1 MEASVSAGMMF
12 QRVPSQCSISA
23 WYPCSVGT
31 LLPTD
36 QTSVAEIAATAVS
49 ALSAVPVL
57 GLGITWPGQSAE
69 ASWGCWII
77 ATKIQNQ
84 QRSMRYVFALVIPRP
99 LMEVR
104 FSPSPKYS
112 LQAVGLYRDKN
123 TCATRGRL
131 HSMRHGAASF
141 LLADGISPAVVR
153 RQLRHSDARITL
165 RSTDVV
171 GDERRRIVQN
181 RSTTLLNY
189 GPIRK
194 LGFVRT
200 CSCKLRK
207 TNWFGSG
214 AEDRTE
220 HPLNSWRN
228 LVTTIWDLARALP
241 NPIDSFGFPFDL
253 KAPFSN
259 ELRFYLS

>member
-84 QRSMRYVFALVIPRP
+84 QRSMRYVFALVIP
-99 LMEVR
+99 
-104 FSPSPKYS
+104 
-112 LQAVGLYRDKN
+112 
-123 TCATRGRL
+123 C
-131 HSMRHGAASF
+131 
-141 LLADGISPAVVR
+141 
-153 RQLRHSDARITL
+153 TL
-165 RSTDVV
+165 SW
-171 GDERRRIVQN
+171 
-181 RSTTLLNY
+181 
-189 GPIRK
+189 K
-194 LGFVRT
+194 
-200 CSCKLRK
+200 
-207 TNWFGSG
+207 FGSHHHLSIHSRLSVCIG
-214 AEDRTE
+214 TK
-220 HPLNSWRN
+220 
-228 LVTTIWDLARALP
+228 ILAQRAAGS
-241 NPIDSFGFPFDL
+241 I
-253 KAPFSN
+253 
-259 ELRFYLS
+259 R